1 MYTGYA
7 RDIPTPVE
15 TGKPPGNNMY
25 GVHPILYT
33 RLISGKWMAV
43 FINNANAQDWILE
56 DSGNDKMPLQLRFVT
71 IGGIIDMY
79 IITGNMIEEVV
90 KTYHDIVGK
99 PVLPPLFAFGYNQC
113 RWGYKSKADLENIY
127 NQMNKNKFP
136 LDGLWTDIDYMNK
149 YADFTVDPD
158 RYPDMKGFI
167 TQTLNAD
174 GV

>member
-1 MYTGYA
+1 
-7 RDIPTPVE
+7 
-15 TGKPPGNNMY
+15 MY

-33 RLISGKWMAV
+33 RLTSGKWMAV

-113 RWGYKSKADLENIY
+113 RWGYKS
-127 NQMNKNKFP
+127 
-136 LDGLWTDIDYMNK
+136 
-149 YADFTVDPD
+149 
-158 RYPDMKGFI
+158 
-167 TQTLNAD
+167 
-174 GV
+174 